1 MAAQFGPKVVL
12 KRTTKMSLNERF
24 SRMLENTQPMTV
36 TIRASLREQQ
46 RASARG
52 RRLARQMENRPSS
65 QAPVRLDQRL
75 GKRRNIQAPL
85 GRPRGPPDRGAIG
98 GLGLP
103 KHQRGFPRGGGR
115 QRGGRDTRRLPRG
128 SWSLQGRSPLLR
140 GEQDLAAP
148 PMDSRRGALPGR
160 GGPGRGGLGRAAAT
174 SPGGNR
180 GRGLPVKGRGRGN
193 FGGRGRGRGAL
204 PRPILTKEQLD
215 KELDEYMAKA
225 KGPLDSESDVDMEQ
239 TDPETHD

>member
-1 MAAQFGPKVVL
+1 MAAEFGPKVVL
-12 KRTTKMSLNERF
+12 KRTTKMSLNEHF

-36 TIRASLREQQ
+36 TIRASLRERQ
-46 RASARG
+46 RASARS
-52 RRLARQMENRPSS
+52 RRMVRQMEHRPSV
-65 QAPVRLDQRL
+65 QAPVRLEQRL
-75 GKRRNIQAPL
+75 GKTRNIQAPL

-128 SWSLQGRSPLLR
+128 AWSLQ
-140 GEQDLAAP
+140 
-148 PMDSRRGALPGR
+148 
-160 GGPGRGGLGRAAAT
+160 
-174 SPGGNR
+174 
-180 GRGLPVKGRGRGN
+180 GLPVKGRGRGN

-204 PRPILTKEQLD
+204 PRPVPTKEQLD
-215 KELDEYMAKA
+215 KELDEYMANA

>member
-1 MAAQFGPKVVL
+1 MAAEFGPKVVL

-128 SWSLQGRSPLLR
+128 SWSLQG
-140 GEQDLAAP
+140 
-148 PMDSRRGALPGR
+148 
-160 GGPGRGGLGRAAAT
+160 
-174 SPGGNR
+174 
-180 GRGLPVKGRGRGN
+180 LPVKGRGRGN